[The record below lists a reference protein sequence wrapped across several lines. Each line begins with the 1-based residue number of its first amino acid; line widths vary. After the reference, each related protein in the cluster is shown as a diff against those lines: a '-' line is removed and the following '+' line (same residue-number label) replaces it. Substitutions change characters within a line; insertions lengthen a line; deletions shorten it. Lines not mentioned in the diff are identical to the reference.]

1 MNEIQCKVTFVG
13 ETEVGKS
20 SLIRQFIVKEFSQGY
35 ITTIGSDQSASSLI
49 IEGQK
54 INLNIW
60 DTAGQERF
68 RTVNKI
74 FLKNSKIVILVYDIT
89 KKATFEKIVDFWY
102 PKVCEVLGQ
111 DIIIGL
117 AGNKSDLYEKEDI
130 SVEEVKQFA
139 EKNNMIF
146 KETTA
151 TNYDSIDNLLNELV
165 QVFYKKNKDTIIDK
179 ADKAVVTL
187 SEKKVNEEKKR
198 SCCQNNKNS

>member
-74 FLKNSKIVILVYDIT
+74 FLKNSKL
-89 KKATFEKIVDFWY
+89 
-102 PKVCEVLGQ
+102 
-111 DIIIGL
+111 
-117 AGNKSDLYEKEDI
+117 
-130 SVEEVKQFA
+130 
-139 EKNNMIF
+139 
-146 KETTA
+146 
-151 TNYDSIDNLLNELV
+151 
-165 QVFYKKNKDTIIDK
+165 
-179 ADKAVVTL
+179 
-187 SEKKVNEEKKR
+187 
-198 SCCQNNKNS
+198 